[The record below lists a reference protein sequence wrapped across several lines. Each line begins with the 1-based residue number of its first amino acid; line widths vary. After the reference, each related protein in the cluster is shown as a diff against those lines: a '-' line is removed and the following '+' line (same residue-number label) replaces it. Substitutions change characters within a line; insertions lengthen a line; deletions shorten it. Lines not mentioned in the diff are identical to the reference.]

1 VTLAPGRLRLLT
13 RRVVTS
19 TRPATWHRLSSG
31 SSFWDHAVNRQGEK
45 MKRLCEFNTAMPR
58 FPFAGNIIAFREVGD
73 LHHRYERRVAREI
86 GEAARSACPRS
97 APYGERR
104 IQNFIYFVALVTAR
118 TGPTCR
124 T

>member
-1 VTLAPGRLRLLT
+1 VTLAPSRLRLLT

-19 TRPATWHRLSSG
+19 TRPPTWHLLSSG
-31 SSFWDHAVNRQGEK
+31 SSFWDHAVNRHGEK

-58 FPFAGNIIAFREVGD
+58 FPSAGNIIAFREVGG
-73 LHHRYERRVAREI
+73 LHHRYERRVARDWR
-86 GEAARSACPRS
+86 GGTLRLPSVGALWRTK
-97 APYGERR
+97 

-118 TGPTCR
+118 TSLTCR